1 MTDYGFGGQSWLL
14 GRSAENSIESNL
26 RWGLH
31 SCGVERID
39 PDHIGEMRSGSD
51 CNMSALLKIAV
62 LSQTQNPPVRQ
73 NRQLLLMEVA
83 MLKMPKPTIVF
94 AILGASFA
102 ALVTSSAPSF
112 AALSCAESLQLT
124 GTELR
129 VAPMGQPK
137 SEAMGLYSAAV
148 DAHRNRQEGQCE
160 ACSRHQPRRLVIAT
174 VTATAT
180 VTTAIRLALAEGVQ
194 AVNRT
199 RPATRVAGRG
209 FFWARH
215 RCVCHAPLKGR
226 TVLGTRSGKEQSVHL
241 RNEAN
246 DPKACRFQDLPGA
259 GIFEMGKC
267 PDFPKL

>member
-1 MTDYGFGGQSWLL
+1 LL
-14 GRSAENSIESNL
+14 RWVNQRARPWDFILLRSTPIAIGRRDNARVISIESMHCL
-26 RWGLH
+26 
-31 SCGVERID
+31 
-39 PDHIGEMRSGSD
+39 
-51 CNMSALLKIAV
+51 
-62 LSQTQNPPVRQ
+62 TPPH
-73 NRQLLLMEVA
+73 LATA
-83 MLKMPKPTIVF
+83 ML
-94 AILGASFA
+94 
-102 ALVTSSAPSF
+102 
-112 AALSCAESLQLT
+112 
-124 GTELR
+124 
-129 VAPMGQPK
+129 
-137 SEAMGLYSAAV
+137 
-148 DAHRNRQEGQCE
+148 